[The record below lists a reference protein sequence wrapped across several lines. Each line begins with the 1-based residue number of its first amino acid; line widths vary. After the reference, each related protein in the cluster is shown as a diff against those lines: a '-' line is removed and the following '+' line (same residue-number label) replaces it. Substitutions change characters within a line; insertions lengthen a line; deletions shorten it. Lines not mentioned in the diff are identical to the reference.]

1 MKNDDVKSVIVLGW
15 MVTIMNLPNNLYRVF
30 ILKIPGYLGV
40 ATGTLGIISIT
51 VTPWD
56 LDARYKEFYAVSIFI
71 VFRTCCG

>member
-51 VTPWD
+51 VTP
-56 LDARYKEFYAVSIFI
+56 
-71 VFRTCCG
+71 